1 MQTVHVIVRQL
12 LIMAVY
18 CAIGCLLSKRRLLSR
33 EGCGSI
39 SKLLLYVFLPCVIV
53 QAFTQEDGQPGAPVL
68 LGCLA
73 VSALLLGLSIL
84 MSSLLLRRRPME
96 AFAASFS
103 NAGFIGISLVR
114 MALGVEAVVYVAP
127 FIALL
132 NVFQWIY
139 GQRLRAGV
147 KKGSVRQL
155 LCNPL
160 VLAFLAGVLC
170 SLFSVRLPAQVGSMV
185 SALAACNSPLAMIVI
200 GAYLAEIPLR
210 EILVSRAGLRVSA
223 VRLLA
228 IPLLSVLLLV
238 LIPGLGRTAKIAL
251 TAVAGAPVAVNVA
264 IYAELLDSD
273 YRQAVIFICQS
284 AIFCLLTMP
293 MLLLLAEKLF

>member
-1 MQTVHVIVRQL
+1 MKTVHVIIRQL
-12 LIMAVY
+12 LTMAVY

-33 EGCGSI
+33 EGCSSI

-53 QAFTQEDGQPGAPVL
+53 QAFTQEDGRPGAPML
-68 LGCLA
+68 LGCLV

-84 MSSLLLRRRPME
+84 MSSLLLRRRTME

-103 NAGFIGISLVR
+103 NTGFIGISLVR

-139 GQRLRAGV
+139 GQRLRAGA
-147 KKGSVRQL
+147 KDSMRQL

-160 VLAFLAGVLC
+160 VLAFLAGVVC
-170 SLFSVRLPAQVGSMV
+170 SLLSVHLPAQLSNMV

-210 EILVSRAGLRVSA
+210 EIFVSRAGLRVSA
-223 VRLLA
+223 VRLLVV
-228 IPLLSVLLLV
+228 PLLSVLLLV
-238 LIPGLGRTAKIAL
+238 LVPGLGRTAKSAL
-251 TAVAGAPVAVNVA
+251 TAVASTPVAVNVA
-264 IYAELLDSD
+264 IYAELLNSD

-293 MLLLLAEKLF
+293 MLLLLAETLF